1 MTQRHSFTAFNTTSR
16 YFVVKKQ
23 LLPSGNT
30 SNMMFNSTSFTLT
43 INSSFIIYLV
53 ILYFQQLPLLVFAR
67 SDHIRQLVSI
77 FNQLFK
83 NEGKNDKIKCSVL
96 VIAASPTAESLIL
109 FNQCNSASS
118 DDKARTQYSM
128 FCQIYYERVQKICS
142 LV

>member
-1 MTQRHSFTAFNTTSR
+1 
-16 YFVVKKQ
+16 
-23 LLPSGNT
+23 
-30 SNMMFNSTSFTLT
+30 MMFNSTSFTLT

-118 DDKARTQYSM
+118 DDKART
-128 FCQIYYERVQKICS
+128 
-142 LV
+142 